1 MELENK
7 VAYITGAASGIG
19 RAEAVRFTRAGARVA
34 IVDRDIAAA
43 EKVAAEIEAA
53 GGIARAFH
61 ADLAEPASAQAAVA
75 AALDLFG
82 RIDVLGYTAGMFDGG
97 LPSDEVSVERWNEV
111 FAVNLG
117 GLFHTTNAVL
127 PQMIE
132 RGSGTIVIVASN
144 AGLIGGGGGAAYT
157 ASKHA
162 VVGYGRQLAVD
173 YGPRGVRTNVI
184 APGLIETP
192 MAAAV
197 VADPR
202 AQELMRRSPAG
213 RHGQPE
219 EIAEAALFLASD
231 AASYIHGVVLSVDG
245 GRLASVA

>member
-7 VAYITGAASGIG
+7 VAYVTGAASGIG
-19 RAEAVRFTRAGARVA
+19 RAEAIRFARAGARVA
-34 IVDRDIAAA
+34 VVDRDTAAA
-43 EKVAAEIEAA
+43 EKVVAEIEAA
-53 GGIARAFH
+53 GGTAGAFH
-61 ADLAEPASAQAAVA
+61 ADLAEPASAQAAVE
-75 AALDLFG
+75 AALGRFG

-97 LPSDEVSVERWNEV
+97 LPSHEVGVERWSQV

-132 RGSGTIVIVASN
+132 RGSGAIVIVASN

-173 YGPRGVRTNVI
+173 YGPRGIRTNVI

-197 VADPR
+197 VADPH

-219 EIAEAALFLASD
+219 EIAEAALFLAGD

>member
-7 VAYITGAASGIG
+7 IAYITGAASGIG
-19 RAEAVRFTRAGARVA
+19 RAEAIRFARAGASIAV
-34 IVDRDIAAA
+34 VDRDIAAA
-43 EKVAAEIEAA
+43 EKVVAEITEA
-53 GGIARAFH
+53 GGVAAAFH
-61 ADLAEPASAQAAVA
+61 ADLADPASAIAAVA
-75 AALDLFG
+75 AATDHFG
-82 RIDVLGYTAGMFDGG
+82 RIDILGYTAGMFDDGVASLEIG
-97 LPSDEVSVERWNEV
+97 VERWDRV

-132 RGSGTIVIVASN
+132 RGSGAIVIVASS
-144 AGLIGGGGGAAYT
+144 AGLGGGGGGAAYT
-157 ASKHA
+157 SSKHA
-162 VVGYGRQLAVD
+162 AVGYGRQLAVD
-173 YGPRGVRTNVI
+173 YGPRGVRTNII

-197 VADPR
+197 VTNPD
-202 AQELMRRSPAG
+202 AQALMRRSPAG

-231 AASYIHGVVLSVDG
+231 AASYIHGVVLAVDG
-245 GRLASVA
+245 GRLASIA